1 MKSKYLFLGLS
12 VCALM
17 SACSEDVLEKTPNV
31 FSSDDA
37 YINVRLADV
46 GSIGTRATKG
56 EYEYGTTNEK
66 SVNNAHFYFYDADGL
81 FVSEG
86 SAWNG
91 GIANTNKPIENIEF
105 KGNTI
110 VVLNGLDKKNYP
122 KYMVTLLNKPT
133 SFTAPETLDEM
144 ERVLVDGITTTVNEV
159 NYFTMSTSSYV
170 RHTGNDI
177 DTNAKYFVTEVKEE
191 NFSLEPIDLQ
201 SSNYVTVYVE
211 RLAAKVTLD
220 LSEDLKKTK
229 TTIEGQTGDFYKITS
244 TVAGDDNAGSD
255 VATEDLYIQLLG
267 YKLNGTALKSN
278 VVKNIDINW
287 TADYLGFN
295 WDKYTD
301 FRSFWGKSYNYD
313 NADFVY
319 TATPGEG
326 KTCPLNYVTLNDGL
340 VDLGNS
346 SYCAENTN
354 TTAILNQ
361 EGNFPAAV
369 TSILLKAKVCDA
381 SGNALNLVRFNG
393 ILFKQEQFLSYIINV
408 MNANN
413 KWNVWSKTS
422 GTDSDTYT
430 QLDKAGVELV
440 SDGNGGVKVQLKSG
454 LTLYY
459 KNESTASEPT
469 YTTITDPSAINTQLA
484 SISGS
489 AVGYTGGE
497 MYYNIPIEHLNPI
510 EDDATAIEEANYGIV
525 RNHHYVVTVST
536 LDKLGKGI
544 FNPDEV
550 VIPEKDDNNT
560 YYIAAQINILSWKVV
575 EQDVEL

>member
-1 MKSKYLFLGLS
+1 MIMKKRNFFLGLS

-46 GSIGTRATKG
+46 GSIGARATEG
-56 EYEYGTTNEK
+56 EYEYGITKEH

-91 GIANTNKPIENIEF
+91 GTANTNKPIENIEF

-144 ERVLVDGITTTVNEV
+144 EKVLVDGITTKVNEV
-159 NYFTMSTSSYV
+159 DYFTMSTSSYV
-170 RHTGNDI
+170 RHTGNAI

-229 TTIEGQTGDFYKITS
+229 TTIEDQTGDFYKITS
-244 TVAGDDNAGSD
+244 TVAGDDNAGGN

-267 YKLNGTALKSN
+267 YKLNGTAVKSN
-278 VVKNIDINW
+278 VIKNIDINW
-287 TADYLGFN
+287 TADNLGFS

-301 FRSFWGKSYNYD
+301 FRSFWGKSYNYG

-319 TATPGEG
+319 TATPDEG

-340 VDLGNS
+340 VALGTS

-354 TTAILNQ
+354 TATILNQ

-408 MNANN
+408 MDANN
-413 KWNVWSKTS
+413 KWNVWSKA
-422 GTDSDTYT
+422 TDADTYT
-430 QLDKAGVELV
+430 QLDENSVEL
-440 SDGNGGVKVQLKSG
+440 SSNGNGGVKVQLKSG
-454 LTLYY
+454 LTLYS
-459 KNESTASEPT
+459 KSESTASEPT
-469 YTTITDPSAINTQLA
+469 YTTITDQSTINTQLA
-484 SISGS
+484 SMSGS

>member
-1 MKSKYLFLGLS
+1 MKRRNFFFGLLA
-12 VCALM
+12 CALM
-17 SACSEDVLEKTPNV
+17 GACSEDVLEKTPNV

-46 GSIGTRATKG
+46 GSIGTRATEG
-56 EYEYGTTNEK
+56 DYEYGITNEH

-91 GIANTNKPIENIEF
+91 GTANTNEPIENIEF

-144 ERVLVDGITTTVNEV
+144 EKVLVDGITTTVNEV

-170 RHTGNDI
+170 RHTGNAI

-220 LSEDLKKTK
+220 LSADLKETK

-278 VVKNIDINW
+278 VVKNININW
-287 TADYLGFN
+287 TADNLGFN
-295 WDKYTD
+295 WDK
-301 FRSFWGKSYNYD
+301 
-313 NADFVY
+313 
-319 TATPGEG
+319 
-326 KTCPLNYVTLNDGL
+326 
-340 VDLGNS
+340 
-346 SYCAENTN
+346 
-354 TTAILNQ
+354 
-361 EGNFPAAV
+361 
-369 TSILLKAKVCDA
+369 
-381 SGNALNLVRFNG
+381 
-393 ILFKQEQFLSYIINV
+393 
-408 MNANN
+408 
-413 KWNVWSKTS
+413 
-422 GTDSDTYT
+422 
-430 QLDKAGVELV
+430 
-440 SDGNGGVKVQLKSG
+440 
-454 LTLYY
+454 
-459 KNESTASEPT
+459 
-469 YTTITDPSAINTQLA
+469 
-484 SISGS
+484 
-489 AVGYTGGE
+489 
-497 MYYNIPIEHLNPI
+497 
-510 EDDATAIEEANYGIV
+510 
-525 RNHHYVVTVST
+525 
-536 LDKLGKGI
+536 
-544 FNPDEV
+544 
-550 VIPEKDDNNT
+550 
-560 YYIAAQINILSWKVV
+560 
-575 EQDVEL
+575 

>member
-1 MKSKYLFLGLS
+1 MKRRNFFFGLLA
-12 VCALM
+12 CALM
-17 SACSEDVLEKTPNV
+17 GACSEDVLEKTPNT

-46 GSIGTRATKG
+46 GSIGARATEG
-56 EYEYGTTNEK
+56 DYEYGSANEHI
-66 SVNNAHFYFYDADGL
+66 VNNAHFYFYDANGL

-91 GIANTNKPIENIEF
+91 GTENTNSPIENIEF

-144 ERVLVDGITTTVNEV
+144 EKVLVDGITTKVNEV

-170 RHTGNDI
+170 RHTGNAI

-229 TTIEGQTGDFYKITS
+229 TTIKGQTGDFYKITS
-244 TVAGDDNAGSD
+244 TVAGDDNAGGTI
-255 VATEDLYIQLLG
+255 ATEDLYIQLLG
-267 YKLNGTALKSN
+267 YKLNGTAVKSN

-287 TADYLGFN
+287 TEDNLGFN

-301 FRSFWGKSYNYD
+301 YRSFWGKSYNYG

-319 TATPGEG
+319 TATQGEG

-340 VDLGNS
+340 VNLGTS

-354 TTAILNQ
+354 TATILNQ

-408 MNANN
+408 MNAND

-430 QLDKAGVELV
+430 QLDKDGVELV

-454 LTLYY
+454 LVLYT

-469 YTTITDPSAINTQLA
+469 YTMITDQSTINTQLA
-484 SISGS
+484 SLSGS

-510 EDDATAIEEANYGIV
+510 KDDATTIEEANYGIV